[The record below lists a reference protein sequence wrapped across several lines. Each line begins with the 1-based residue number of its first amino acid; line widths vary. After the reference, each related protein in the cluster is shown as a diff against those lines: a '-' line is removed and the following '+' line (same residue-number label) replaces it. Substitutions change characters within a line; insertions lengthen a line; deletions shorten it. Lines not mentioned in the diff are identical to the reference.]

1 MNQDEKLKSE
11 SIDDNLSNRR
21 DFLKKATVA
30 ATIMALS
37 PTFSSLTASDTIKK
51 NLAKGK
57 MKFFIDTHDKNS
69 GTFPAE
75 ITPKQMEGFYKKYE
89 AACEEEGVV
98 SLRIHVGFEDGKAYC
113 FNMAPNAKAV
123 ENVHKKVGLP
133 FETITEVTTIT
144 PADLALLS

>member
-1 MNQDEKLKSE
+1 MNYDDKYKSE
-11 SIDDNLSNRR
+11 NMDESDSQRR
-21 DFLKKATVA
+21 DFIKKAGVA
-30 ATIMALS
+30 AAIMALS
-37 PTFSSLTASDTIKK
+37 PTFSTISANDAIKK

-57 MKFFIDTHDKNS
+57 MKLFIDTHDKNK

-89 AACEEEGVV
+89 TACEEEGVV
-98 SLRIHVGFEDGKAYC
+98 SLRIHVGFKDGKAYC

-123 ENVHKKVGLP
+123 ENVHTKVGLP
-133 FETITEVTTIT
+133 FDSITEVTTIT

>member
-1 MNQDEKLKSE
+1 MNYDDKYKSG
-11 SIDDNLSNRR
+11 SMDDRR
-21 DFLKKATVA
+21 DFIKKAGVA
-30 ATIMALS
+30 AAIMALS
-37 PTFSSLTASDTIKK
+37 PTFSTISANDAIKK

-57 MKFFIDTHDKNS
+57 MKFFIDTHDKEK

-123 ENVHKKVGLP
+123 ENVHIKVGLP
-133 FETITEVTTIT
+133 FDSITEVSTIT
-144 PADLALLS
+144 PADLELLS

>member
-1 MNQDEKLKSE
+1 MNNDDKFKIESMDE
-11 SIDDNLSNRR
+11 SNSQRR
-21 DFLKKATVA
+21 DFIKKAGVA
-30 ATIMALS
+30 VAIVALS
-37 PTFSSLTASDTIKK
+37 PTLSTITASDAIKK
-51 NLAKGK
+51 NLEKGK

-69 GTFPAE
+69 GTFPAG

-89 AACEEEGVV
+89 AACAEEGVV
-98 SLRIHVGFEDGKAYC
+98 SLRIHVGFEESKAFC

-123 ENVHKKVGLP
+123 ENVHTKVGLP

>member
-1 MNQDEKLKSE
+1 VNQDEKLKSE
-11 SIDDNLSNRR
+11 SIDDNLPNRR

-37 PTFSSLTASDTIKK
+37 PTFSSLIASDTIKK

-89 AACEEEGVV
+89 DACEEEGVV